1 MPICSIFR
9 QRNTPKTTKVNNMG
23 KRISDKAFYKTFIIM
38 TLTMAGQNLITFGV
52 NLADSVMMGAY
63 SETALSGVGICNN
76 VQFFLNM
83 AASGISSGMAV
94 IASQYWGKKDT
105 KPIHRVSSVA
115 IWLGI
120 IFTALIFA
128 FATIAPETLIQ
139 LFTDKEAVI
148 EQSVEYLDIIKHT
161 YLPFTLSTI
170 ILSILRS
177 VETVKIGFYVS
188 LSSFAVNI
196 LLNYALIYG
205 KFGAPEMGIRGAAIA
220 TLISRLI
227 EFVVTVVYLLFIDKK
242 LKMKIKDLF
251 VTDKQMIKDYFKT
264 GLPLMMSSVSWGI
277 AMSIQ
282 GAIIGRLIESA
293 IAANSIAT
301 TIFQVATVICYASS
315 NVACVLIGKT
325 IGENKPMEIIK
336 KRSKNLQ
343 LIFLA
348 IGVISSGILLLTKN
362 LIIDFYDASPETID
376 ITNQFIWVLAVTIIG
391 TAYEAPALC
400 GIVSGGGETSFVLKN
415 DIIFMWLIV
424 LPLSA
429 LSAFVFKFPVVV
441 TFACLKA
448 DQVLKCAVALVK
460 VNSFNWVKT
469 VTRE

>member
-1 MPICSIFR
+1 MKNI
-9 QRNTPKTTKVNNMG
+9 TKDTG
-23 KRISDKAFYKTFIIM
+23 FYKAFFVM
-38 TLTMAGQNLITFGV
+38 TLTLALQNLIVFGV

-76 VQFFLNM
+76 IQFFLNM
-83 AASGISSGMAV
+83 AASGIASGMTV
-94 IASQYWGKKDT
+94 IASQYWGQKEI
-105 KPIHRVSSVA
+105 KPIHRVSAVA
-115 IWLGI
+115 MWLGI
-120 IFTALIFA
+120 IFTMAIFT
-128 FATIAPETLIQ
+128 FAAIAPEALIR

-148 EQSVEYLDIIKHT
+148 AQAVEYLDVIKYT
-161 YLPFTLSTI
+161 YLMFTLST
-170 ILSILRS
+170 LLLAILRS

-196 LLNYALIYG
+196 FLNYALIYG
-205 KFGAPEMGIRGAAIA
+205 KFGAPEMGIRGAAVA
-220 TLISRLI
+220 TLVSRAI
-227 EFVVTVVYLLFIDKK
+227 ELAVTVVYILFIDKK
-242 LKMKIKDLF
+242 LKIRIRDLF
-251 VTDKQMIKDYFKT
+251 RVDMPMIKDYFRT

-301 TIFQVATVICYASS
+301 TLFQVATVICYASS
-315 NVACVLIGKT
+315 NAACVLIGKT
-325 IGENKPMEIIK
+325 VGENMGMDIIK
-336 KRSKNLQ
+336 RRSKNLQ

-348 IGVISSGILLLTKN
+348 IGVASSAILLLAKT
-362 LIIDFYDASPETID
+362 LIIDFYNATPETLE
-376 ITNQFIWVLAVTIIG
+376 ITNQFIWVLCVTVIG
-391 TAYEAPALC
+391 TAYEAPCLC

-429 LSAFVFKFPVVV
+429 LSAFVFRLPVVV

-448 DQVLKCAVALVK
+448 DQVLKCAVAVVK
-460 VNSFNWVKT
+460 VNKFNWIKT
-469 VTRE
+469 VTH

>member
-1 MPICSIFR
+1 M
-9 QRNTPKTTKVNNMG
+9 KTKI
-23 KRISDKAFYKTFIIM
+23 KDREFYKAFFTM
-38 TLTMAGQNLITFGV
+38 TLTMAVQNLIVFGV

-76 VQFFLNM
+76 IQFFLNM
-83 AASGISSGMAV
+83 AASGVASGMTV
-94 IASQYWGKKDT
+94 IASQYWGKNEK
-105 KPIHRVSSVA
+105 KPIFRVSAVA
-115 IWLGI
+115 MWIGI
-120 IFTALIFA
+120 AITMLIFG
-128 FATIAPETLIQ
+128 FAAIAPDLLIR

-148 EQSVEYLDIIKHT
+148 EQAVLYLDVIKHT
-161 YLPFTLSTI
+161 YLLFTISTI
-170 ILSILRS
+170 LLAILRS

-196 LLNYALIYG
+196 ILNYMLIYG

-220 TLISRLI
+220 TLVSRAIELI
-227 EFVVTVVYLLFIDKK
+227 VVVIYILFVDKK
-242 LKMKIKDLF
+242 LHMRLKDLF
-251 VTDKQMIKDYFKT
+251 AADKQMFKDYLKT
-264 GLPLMMSSVSWGI
+264 GLPLMMSSISWGI

-301 TIFQVATVICYASS
+301 TIFQVATVVCYASS

-336 KRSKNLQ
+336 KRSKMLQ
-343 LIFLA
+343 IIFLA
-348 IGVISSGILLLTKN
+348 IGVASSAILLLTKN
-362 LIIDFYDASPETID
+362 LIIDFYNATPQTVE
-376 ITNQFIWVLAVTIIG
+376 ITNQFIWVLCVTIIG
-391 TAYEAPALC
+391 TAYEAPCLC

-415 DIIFMWLIV
+415 DIIFMWFIV
-424 LPLSA
+424 LPLST

-448 DQVLKCAVALVK
+448 DQVLKCAVAVVK
-460 VNSFNWVKT
+460 VNRFNWIKK
-469 VTRE
+469 VTES

>member
-1 MPICSIFR
+1 MK
-9 QRNTPKTTKVNNMG
+9 NK
-23 KRISDKAFYKTFIIM
+23 ISDCAFYKAFITM
-38 TLTMAGQNLITFGV
+38 TLTMALQNLIVFGV

-76 VQFFLNM
+76 IQFFLNM
-83 AASGISSGMAV
+83 VATGISSGMTV
-94 IASQYWGKKDT
+94 IASQYWGKKEI
-105 KPIHRVSSVA
+105 KPIHRVSAVGMW
-115 IWLGI
+115 IGI
-120 IFTALIFA
+120 ISCLLIFG
-128 FATIAPETLIQ
+128 FAAIAPETLIR
-139 LFTDKEAVI
+139 LFTDKQAVI
-148 EQSVEYLDIIKHT
+148 EQAVIYLDIIKYT
-161 YLPFTLSTI
+161 YLPFTVSTI
-170 ILSILRS
+170 LLAILRS

-196 LLNYALIYG
+196 FLNYILIYG

-220 TLISRLI
+220 TLVARLI
-227 EFVVTVVYLLFIDKK
+227 ELAVIIIYALFVDKK
-242 LKMKIKDLF
+242 LNLNVKKLLTADTEML
-251 VTDKQMIKDYFKT
+251 KDYFKT
-264 GLPLMMSSVSWGI
+264 GLPLMMSSVSWGF

-301 TIFQVATVICYASS
+301 TLFQVATVVCYASS
-315 NVACVLIGKT
+315 NVACVLIAKT
-325 IGENKPMEIIK
+325 IGEKQPMELIK
-336 KRSKNLQ
+336 RRSKNLQ

-348 IGVISSGILLLTKN
+348 IGVTSSAFFLLIKN
-362 LIIDFYDASPETID
+362 LIIGFYNASPETVE
-376 ITNQFIWVLAVTIIG
+376 ITNQFIFVLCITIIG

-429 LSAFVFKFPVVV
+429 LSAFVFEFPVVV

-448 DQVLKCAVALVK
+448 DQVLKCVVAYFK

-469 VTRE
+469 VTRN

>member
-1 MPICSIFR
+1 
-9 QRNTPKTTKVNNMG
+9 MG
-23 KRISDKAFYKTFIIM
+23 KRISDKAFYKAFIIM
-38 TLTMAGQNLITFGV
+38 TLTMAGQNLIAFGV

-94 IASQYWGKKDT
+94 IASQYWGKKET

-115 IWLGI
+115 VWLGI
-120 IFTALIFA
+120 IFSAVIFA
-128 FATIAPETLIQ
+128 FAAIAPETLIR
-139 LFTDKEAVI
+139 LFTDKDAVI
-148 EQSVEYLDIIKHT
+148 AQAVEYLDIIKHT
-161 YLPFTLSTI
+161 YLMFTLSTI

-188 LSSFAVNI
+188 LSSFAINI
-196 LLNYALIYG
+196 FLNYALIYG
-205 KFGAPEMGIRGAAIA
+205 KFGAPEMGIRGAALA
-220 TLISRLI
+220 TLASRLI
-227 EFVVTVVYLLFIDKK
+227 EFIVTVVYLLFIDKK

-251 VTDKQMIKDYFKT
+251 VTDRQMIKDYFKT

-348 IGVISSGILLLTKN
+348 IGIISSGILLLTKN

-448 DQVLKCAVALVK
+448 DQVLKCAVAVVK

-469 VTRE
+469 VTRD

>member
-1 MPICSIFR
+1 ME
-9 QRNTPKTTKVNNMG
+9 KK
-23 KRISDKAFYKTFIIM
+23 ISDRSFYKAFIIM

-76 VQFFLNM
+76 IQFFLNM

-94 IASQYWGKKDT
+94 IASQYWGKKET
-105 KPIHRVSSVA
+105 KPIFRVSAVA

-120 IFTALIFA
+120 IFTALIFS
-128 FATIAPETLIQ
+128 FAAIAPEALIR

-148 EQSVEYLDIIKHT
+148 EQSVLYLDIIKHT
-161 YLPFTLSTI
+161 YLMFTLSTI

-188 LSSFAVNI
+188 LSSFAINI
-196 LLNYALIYG
+196 FLNYALIYG

-220 TLISRLI
+220 TLVSRLI
-227 EFVVTVVYLLFIDKK
+227 ELVVTIVYLLFIDKK
-242 LKMKIKDLF
+242 LRIKVKDLF
-251 VTDKQMIKDYFKT
+251 IVDKQMIKDYFKT

-391 TAYEAPALC
+391 TSYEAPALC

-448 DQVLKCAVALVK
+448 DQVLKCAVAVVK

-469 VTRE
+469 VTRN

>member
-1 MPICSIFR
+1 
-9 QRNTPKTTKVNNMG
+9 MG
-23 KRISDKAFYKTFIIM
+23 KRISDKAFYKAFIIM
-38 TLTMAGQNLITFGV
+38 TLTMAGQNLIAFGV

-76 VQFFLNM
+76 IQFFLNM

-105 KPIHRVSSVA
+105 KPIHKVSSVA

-120 IFTALIFA
+120 IFTAVIFA
-128 FATIAPETLIQ
+128 FAAIAPETLIR

-148 EQSVEYLDIIKHT
+148 EQSVLYLDIIKHT
-161 YLPFTLSTI
+161 YLMFTLSTI

-188 LSSFAVNI
+188 LSSFAINI
-196 LLNYALIYG
+196 FLNYALIYG
-205 KFGAPEMGIRGAAIA
+205 KFGAPEMGIRGAALA
-220 TLISRLI
+220 TLISRFI
-227 EFVVTVVYLLFIDKK
+227 EFIVTVIYLLFIDKK

-251 VTDKQMIKDYFKT
+251 VTDRQMIKDYFKT
-264 GLPLMMSSVSWGI
+264 GLPLMMSSVSWGV

-325 IGENKPMEIIK
+325 IGEKKPMEIIK
-336 KRSKNLQ
+336 KRSKNMQ

-376 ITNQFIWVLAVTIIG
+376 ITNQFIWVLSVTIIG

-469 VTRE
+469 VTRD

>member
-1 MPICSIFR
+1 MKEKIKDSGFY
-9 QRNTPKTTKVNNMG
+9 
-23 KRISDKAFYKTFIIM
+23 KAFFTM
-38 TLTMAGQNLITFGV
+38 TLTMALQNLIVFGV

-76 VQFFLNM
+76 IQFFLNM
-83 AASGISSGMAV
+83 AASGIASGMTV
-94 IASQYWGKKDT
+94 IASQYWGKKET
-105 KPIHRVSSVA
+105 KPIFKVSAVG

-120 IFTALIFA
+120 IFTGLIFA
-128 FATIAPETLIQ
+128 FAALAPELLIR
-139 LFTDKEAVI
+139 LFTDKETVI
-148 EQSVEYLDIIKHT
+148 AQAVEYLDIIKHT
-161 YLPFTLSTI
+161 YLLFTLSTI
-170 ILSILRS
+170 LLAILRS

-196 LLNYALIYG
+196 FLNYTLIYG
-205 KFGAPEMGIRGAAIA
+205 KFGAPEMGIRGAALA
-220 TLISRLI
+220 TLVSRAI
-227 EFVVTVVYLLFIDKK
+227 ELAVVIIYILFIDKK
-242 LKMKIKDLF
+242 LKMRIKDLF
-251 VTDKQMIKDYFKT
+251 ITDKQMVKDYFKT

-277 AMSIQ
+277 ALSIQ

-348 IGVISSGILLLTKN
+348 IGITSSAILLLTKN
-362 LIIDFYDASPETID
+362 LIIDFYNASPETID

-415 DIIFMWLIV
+415 DIIFMGLIV

-448 DQVLKCAVALVK
+448 DQVLKCAVAYFK

-469 VTRE
+469 LTRD

>member
-1 MPICSIFR
+1 MKEKIKDNGFY
-9 QRNTPKTTKVNNMG
+9 
-23 KRISDKAFYKTFIIM
+23 KAFFVM
-38 TLTMAGQNLITFGV
+38 TLTMALQNLIVFGV

-76 VQFFLNM
+76 IQFFLNM
-83 AASGISSGMAV
+83 AASGIASGMTV
-94 IASQYWGKKDT
+94 IASQYWGKNET
-105 KPIHRVSSVA
+105 KPIFKVSAVA

-120 IFTALIFA
+120 IFTMLIFA
-128 FATIAPETLIQ
+128 FAAIAPEALIR
-139 LFTDKEAVI
+139 LFTDKTAVI
-148 EQSVEYLDIIKHT
+148 EQAVQYLDVIKHT
-161 YLPFTLSTI
+161 YLMFTLSTI
-170 ILSILRS
+170 LLAILRS

-188 LSSFAVNI
+188 ISSFAINI
-196 LLNYALIYG
+196 FLNYTLIYG
-205 KFGAPEMGIRGAAIA
+205 KFGAPEMGIRGAALA
-220 TLISRLI
+220 TLVSRAI
-227 EFVVTVVYLLFIDKK
+227 ELVVVIIYILFIDKK
-242 LKMKIKDLF
+242 LKMRIADLF
-251 VTDKQMIKDYFKT
+251 VTDKQMVKDYFKT

-325 IGENKPMEIIK
+325 IGENKPMDIIK
-336 KRSKNLQ
+336 RRSKNLQ

-348 IGVISSGILLLTKN
+348 IGIVSSAILLLTKN
-362 LIIDFYDASPETID
+362 LIIDFYNASPETID

-460 VNSFNWVKT
+460 VNRFNWVKT

>member
-1 MPICSIFR
+1 M
-9 QRNTPKTTKVNNMG
+9 KTKIND
-23 KRISDKAFYKTFIIM
+23 SAFYKAFFTM
-38 TLTMAGQNLITFGV
+38 TLTMAVQNLIVFGV

-76 VQFFLNM
+76 IQFFLNM
-83 AASGISSGMAV
+83 AASGVASGMTV
-94 IASQYWGKKDT
+94 IASQYWGKGEK
-105 KPIHRVSSVA
+105 KPIHRVSAVA
-115 IWLGI
+115 MWIGI
-120 IFTALIFA
+120 AFSMLIFA
-128 FATIAPETLIQ
+128 FAAVAPETLIR
-139 LFTDKEAVI
+139 LFTDKQAVI
-148 EQSVEYLDIIKHT
+148 EQSVLYLDVIKHT
-161 YLPFTLSTI
+161 YLLFALTTI
-170 ILSILRS
+170 MLAILRS

-196 LLNYALIYG
+196 LLNYMLIYG
-205 KFGAPEMGIRGAAIA
+205 KFGAPEMGIRGAALA
-220 TLISRLI
+220 TLVSRAI
-227 EFVVTVVYLLFIDKK
+227 EFIVVAVYILFIDKK
-242 LKMKIKDLF
+242 LTMKLRDLF
-251 VTDKQMIKDYFKT
+251 IADIQMFKDYFKT

-325 IGENKPMEIIK
+325 IGENKSLDVIK
-336 KRSKNLQ
+336 RRSKMLQ
-343 LIFLA
+343 IIFLG
-348 IGVISSGILLLTKN
+348 IGIVSSAILLLTKN
-362 LIIDFYDASPETID
+362 LIIDFYNATPQTVD
-376 ITNQFIWVLAVTIIG
+376 ITNQFIWVLCVTIIG
-391 TAYEAPALC
+391 TAYEAPCLC

-424 LPLSA
+424 LPLSI

-448 DQVLKCAVALVK
+448 DQVLKCAVAVVK
-460 VNSFNWVKT
+460 VNKFNWIKK
-469 VTRE
+469 VTKAS